1 MKKALNEIGSRA
13 ARLRLLA
20 LLGLGVLAVSAVA
33 LSACGST
40 DNNSGQAEAAGE
52 APAGAQTL
60 PVKLDDFSF
69 SPKNATAQAGSV
81 TIEASN
87 DGAVVH
93 ELVLFETN
101 TDPAKLPTEANGE
114 VNEDKLAQTAESPG
128 EIEDVDPGKTKSGKF
143 DLTPGKY
150 VMFCNVPGHYAADMY
165 GTLTVTK

>member
-1 MKKALNEIGSRA
+1 MKHSDGEIGSRV
-13 ARLRLLA
+13 RSRWYA
-20 LLGLGVLAVSAVA
+20 LLGLGVFAVLAVA

-40 DNNSGQAEAAGE
+40 NNNSGQAEAADE

-60 PVKLDDFSF
+60 QVKLDDFSF

-87 DGAVVH
+87 VGRVVH
-93 ELVLFETN
+93 ELVLFKTS

-143 DLTPGKY
+143 DLTPGTY
-150 VMFCNVPGHYAADMY
+150 VVFCNIPGHYTADMY
-165 GTLTVTK
+165 GTLTVR